1 MEVSGNHRNRVPYSV
16 GQQVAAV
23 KVELVES
30 TTTPPEHYI
39 EGTLLAAMKSAHMQI
54 DDPKLR
60 EALKDAEGIGTPA
73 TRAAI
78 IERIKDAGYVRL
90 ERKGK
95 KEYMIS
101 TDKGRRIISILPKS
115 ISSAALTAIWEAA
128 LKKIENG
135 EMTFEDFMARQE
147 GFVNK
152 MVEDAAAIKVDP
164 ATIASDKEH
173 VPCNCGNG
181 GTLTR
186 LESTYKKGEH
196 WWACSKSRDGGCT
209 RRFIDMQGR
218 PVEKASVPPQPEN
231 QQKLPG
237 DGDTCPKC
245 RKGVLRTKTV
255 TSRESKS
262 FGKQFLACNAFPK
275 CKHSQWP
282 E

>member
-1 MEVSGNHRNRVPYSV
+1 METSGNKSRYVPYSV
-16 GQQVAAV
+16 GQTVSAV
-23 KVELVES
+23 SVELIES

-73 TRAAI
+73 TRASI
-78 IERIKDAGYVRL
+78 IERLKEAGYVRL
-90 ERKGK
+90 EGKGK
-95 KEYMIS
+95 KVFMIS

-115 ISSAALTAIWEAA
+115 VASAALTAIWEAA
-128 LKKIENG
+128 LKKVESG
-135 EMTFEDFMARQE
+135 EMSFEDFMARQE

-152 MVEDAAAIKVDP
+152 MVDDVSAMKVDP
-164 ATIASDKEH
+164 SSIASDKEQA
-173 VPCNCGNG
+173 PCTCGQG

-186 LESTYKKGEH
+186 LPSTFKKGEY
-196 WWACSKSRDGGCT
+196 WWACSKARDGGCT

-231 QQKLPG
+231 QQKLAG

-245 RKGVLRTKTV
+245 KKGVLRTKTV
-255 TSRESKS
+255 TSKESRS
-262 FGKQFLACNAFPK
+262 YGKQFLACNAFPK